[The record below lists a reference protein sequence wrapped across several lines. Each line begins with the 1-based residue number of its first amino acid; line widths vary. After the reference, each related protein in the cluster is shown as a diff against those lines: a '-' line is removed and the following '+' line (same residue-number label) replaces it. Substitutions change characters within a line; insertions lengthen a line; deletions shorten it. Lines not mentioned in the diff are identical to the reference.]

1 MRVQY
6 VEHKIYGRGRICKE
20 RFGGFELY
28 VEFEDGMSRW
38 VSRDEVEFIGKLMPE
53 KAASVLSDEKFKAR
67 QMIESLRMGIVPHD
81 YVEEFTFGREK
92 EIQKIKNW
100 LKEIEGGFYIITG
113 KYGSGK
119 THLLE
124 YIRSISLE
132 EGWATARAE
141 IGQEESSL
149 HRPYQIYQQIVRS
162 FKCKMEGKTLGFR
175 EFLREV
181 INNDKSHLLKGHK
194 YLNKLQGR
202 LKMVDMGLY
211 QQSDEE
217 LIWEWIEGENN
228 YFRPFLYKTGTAAN
242 IYCYI
247 LNGISWSAHEIL
259 GLKGFLVLFDEA
271 ENIIEAN
278 YQYQL
283 EKGKNFLRGLF
294 MLAENNG
301 DLLEDKIENIWG
313 SKTGLRYHMLE
324 QVGFAWK
331 LPSHLKIILAST
343 PSWKDYETI
352 LNIKVAEEKTLNI
365 EPLDEKELKK
375 VSDEIISLYKRAYN
389 HNLSESEVDKL
400 TKYISNKEMRS
411 FIKGIIEALD
421 LRRFYPEK
429 SWGELLR

>member
-1 MRVQY
+1 VQY
-6 VEHKIYGRGRICKE
+6 VEHKTYGKGRICKE

-28 VEFEDGMSRW
+28 VEFEDGISRW
-38 VSRDEVEFIGKLMPE
+38 VRRDEVEFIGKLMPE
-53 KAASVLSDEKFKAR
+53 KTASVLSDEKFKAR

-100 LKEIEGGFYIITG
+100 LNEIRGGFYIIIG
-113 KYGSGK
+113 EYGSGK

-141 IGQEESSL
+141 IGQEEGSF
-149 HRPYQIYQQIVRS
+149 HRPYQVYQQIARS
-162 FKCKMEGKTLGFR
+162 FKCRIEGRTLGFR
-175 EFLREV
+175 EFLREIV
-181 INNDKSHLLKGHK
+181 NNDKSYHLEGHE
-194 YLNKLQGR
+194 YLNKLQ
-202 LKMVDMGLY
+202 
-211 QQSDEE
+211 EE
-217 LIWEWIEGENN
+217 LRKREREIYQTLSEEPVWEWIEGERD
-228 YFRPFLYKTGTAAN
+228 YGKLRMYKAGTAAN

-259 GLKGFLVLFDEA
+259 GLKGLLVLFDEA

-294 MLAENNG
+294 MLAENNS
-301 DLLEDKIENIWG
+301 DLLEERIENLWG
-313 SKTGLRYHMLE
+313 SKTGLRYHGFG
-324 QVGFAWK
+324 QIRFAWR
-331 LPSHLKIILAST
+331 LPSYLKVILAFT
-343 PSWKDYETI
+343 PPWKDYENK
-352 LNIKVAEEKTLNI
+352 LNIKVTKENTLNI
-365 EPLDEKELKK
+365 EPLDENALKK
-375 VSDEIISLYKRAYN
+375 IFDKIISLYKEAHN
-389 HNLSESEVDKL
+389 HIDLSEVDKL
-400 TKYISNKEMRS
+400 IEYIPRGKTRL

-421 LRRFYPEK
+421 LKRFYPEK